1 MDRQPTLNG
10 EWLGLRPLAEGDRE
24 PLYSVASDPLLW
36 EQHPAR
42 DRWQRPVFDAFFDEA
57 LASGGALTAVGR
69 ENSKPVGSS
78 RFVFQ
83 PKLGGTPLEIG
94 WTFLARPLWG
104 TGANHEMKR
113 LMLAHAF
120 AFVDRV
126 VFRIGADNLRS
137 RIACE
142 RIGGRLTD
150 EIERSIHAGREAV
163 HVVYEID
170 RASFASGPLMRPC
183 TLP

>member
-1 MDRQPTLNG
+1 
-10 EWLGLRPLAEGDRE
+10 
-24 PLYSVASDPLLW
+24 
-36 EQHPAR
+36 
-42 DRWQRPVFDAFFDEA
+42 
-57 LASGGALTAVGR
+57 
-69 ENSKPVGSS
+69 
-78 RFVFQ
+78 
-83 PKLGGTPLEIG
+83 
-94 WTFLARPLWG
+94 
-104 TGANHEMKR
+104 MKR

-120 AFVDRV
+120 AFVVRV